1 MIYVHMASSLNK
13 QAFVAGLLWL
23 KGETD
28 AQNIQNTDAFISICL
43 HIRGEAKKPEI
54 SRKLTIFGR
63 IFYLVKSCRMLHKLK
78 SGRHN
83 HLNVNIFKKLRNQTF
98 F

>member
-43 HIRGEAKKPEI
+43 HIRGEAKK
-54 SRKLTIFGR
+54 
-63 IFYLVKSCRMLHKLK
+63 
-78 SGRHN
+78 
-83 HLNVNIFKKLRNQTF
+83 NQRYQEN
-98 F
+98 

>member
-28 AQNIQNTDAFISICL
+28 AQNIQNTDAVRLI
-43 HIRGEAKKPEI
+43 
-54 SRKLTIFGR
+54 LT
-63 IFYLVKSCRMLHKLK
+63 LVEQLL
-78 SGRHN
+78 SG
-83 HLNVNIFKKLRNQTF
+83 
-98 F
+98 